1 LDLLHLKAWLLVA
14 VALSGSGVLLLLLG
28 LLLSGVR
35 ALIGKMPGLSTIVA
49 YVGREFLKLGHMLW
63 ILLVLEIFRR
73 LVLEWGHS
81 PLPRWRRL
89 RRPMSMLLDKAELL
103 ARFTAGSE
111 ISLSLPIFLC
121 LLHGILLGDSFVY

>member
-1 LDLLHLKAWLLVA
+1 MV
-14 VALSGSGVLLLLLG
+14 VLSGSGFLLLLLG

-49 YVGREFLKLGHMLW
+49 YAGWKFFNLGHLLW
-63 ILLVLEIFRR
+63 NLLVMEIPLR

-81 PLPRWRRL
+81 PLPRWRGL
-89 RRPMSMLLDKAELL
+89 RRPMSMLLVKAELL

-111 ISLSLPIFLC
+111 ISLSLPILLC
-121 LLHGILLGDSFVY
+121 LLHGILLRDSFVY